1 MSGSSGNILKAWNL
15 TKDFCDLTFPAE
27 NSRIHGLSDDRLLQR
42 ASDGSFLLWDLSTSL
57 VSAIPQPVA
66 FKPPYCDDYITD
78 YVILPERSTR
88 DDVYFCIRC
97 WAECVF
103 RKLKFA

>member
-1 MSGSSGNILKAWNL
+1 MESD
-15 TKDFCDLTFPAE
+15 KDFCDLTFPAE
-27 NSRIHGLSDDRLLQR
+27 NSKIHDLSDDRLLQR

-78 YVILPERSTR
+78 YVILPERSSR
-88 DDVYFCIRC
+88 DDVYF
-97 WAECVF
+97 A
-103 RKLKFA
+103 FAAGQNVYFANLNLRNP